1 MDIRAPLPRG
11 WRTASGLIGWLALLL
26 STVLALTLALRPD
39 HRDALRHADRLFSAG
54 RYHEALAILTPLT
67 PTLPEARAR
76 LGMLRALR
84 GEHAQAERQLRA
96 AMLRGLGPVE
106 YQRALLYLGRTLA
119 DSGRHDL
126 AARTWALVEDCRSVE
141 ACVYRGPARVLAADE
156 ALRRGEY
163 LLASAGLQAA
173 LAGPLPPLWAESAH
187 YRMTLLRASSAPEA
201 ARQDLT
207 LAVTPERADPLIA
220 PLLPAVGDGP
230 RRLQAALDAPPA
242 ERPQL
247 LGVFYLSLGLYGLA
261 EEQFAQ
267 VDPHS
272 PDALGAAAY
281 AAYTRWRAGD
291 ASGGLQRLQ
300 ALVEAHP
307 DDPRARTLLALTYL
321 TTNASDAA
329 QNELDTVARLRP
341 DDPGVALAW
350 ASWHAARREYDQAS
364 RAYMR
369 ALALA
374 PDAER
379 GRYALLAAKFHLA
392 TTFELCETGLTFA
405 EAAAAA
411 APDDAEALTL
421 LAAHR
426 YHCGQFAGA
435 AEAAHT
441 AQQTGGGPDAFYYLG
456 AALAALG
463 DGERARSALIHA
475 ADLAPASDWRRRAE
489 LVLGMLPLYASSK

>member
-1 MDIRAPLPRG
+1 MDIRALLPRS
-11 WRTASGLIGWLALLL
+11 WRTAFALLGWLALLL
-26 STVLALTLALRPD
+26 GAALALTLALRPD
-39 HRDALRHADRLFSAG
+39 RRDALRQADRLFSAG
-54 RYHEALAILTPLT
+54 RYHEALSVLTPLA
-67 PTLPEARAR
+67 PALPEAQAR

-84 GEHAQAERQLRA
+84 GEHTQAERQLRA

-106 YQRALLYLGRTLA
+106 YQRALLYLGRALA
-119 DSGRHDL
+119 DSGRYDL

-141 ACVYRGPARVLAADE
+141 ACAYRGPARVLAADE

-173 LAGPLPPLWAESAH
+173 LAGPLPTLWAESAR
-187 YRMTLLRASSAPEA
+187 YRLALVHASSAPEA
-201 ARQDLT
+201 ARRDLA
-207 LAVTPERADPLIA
+207 LAVAPERADPLIA

-230 RRLQAALDAPPA
+230 LRLQAALDAPPA
-242 ERPQL
+242 GRPQI
-247 LGVFYLSLGLYGLA
+247 LGLFYLSLGLYGLA
-261 EEQFAQ
+261 EEQFAR
-267 VDPHS
+267 VDPHG

-321 TTNASDAA
+321 TTDAGDAA
-329 QNELDTVARLRP
+329 QDELDTVARLRP

-364 RAYMR
+364 RAYTR

-374 PDAER
+374 PDSER

-392 TTFELCETGLTFA
+392 TTFELCETGLPFA
-405 EAAAAA
+405 ETAAAA
-411 APDDAEALTL
+411 APEDPQALTL

-435 AEAAHT
+435 AEAAR
-441 AQQTGGGPDAFYYLG
+441 AARRTGGGPDAFYYLG

-463 DGERARSALIHA
+463 DAEQARSALIRA

-489 LVLGMLPLYASSK
+489 LALGMLPLYASSK

>member
-1 MDIRAPLPRG
+1 MGRVWRHAFQPRWIPLALPG
-11 WRTASGLIGWLALLL
+11 WATLLL
-26 STVLALTLALRPD
+26 SLGLALALALRPD
-39 HRDALRHADRLFSAG
+39 PRDALREAERLFSAG
-54 RYHEALAILTPLT
+54 RYHEALTVLTPLA
-67 PTLPEARAR
+67 PDLPEAQVR

-84 GEHAQAERQLRA
+84 GEHAAAERQLRA
-96 AMLRGLGPVE
+96 AMLRGLKPAD

-119 DSGRHDL
+119 DSGRRDL
-126 AARTWALVEDCRSVE
+126 ATRTWALVEDCRSAE
-141 ACVYRGPARVLAADE
+141 ACAYRAPARLLAADE

-163 LLASAGLQAA
+163 LLAEAGLQAA
-173 LAGPLPPLWAESAH
+173 LAEPLAPAWAESAR
-187 YRMTLLRASSAPEA
+187 YRLALLRAGSAPEA
-201 ARQDLT
+201 ARPMSS
-207 LAVTPERADPLIA
+207 AAPGRNDPLIL
-220 PLLPAVGDGP
+220 PLLPVVGDGP

-247 LGVFYLSLGLYGLA
+247 LGLLYLRLGLYGLA
-261 EEQFAQ
+261 EEQFAR

-272 PDALGAAAY
+272 PDALGAAAC

-307 DDPRARTLLALTYL
+307 DDPRARTLLALAYL
-321 TTNASDAA
+321 TTAADDAA
-329 QNELDTVARLRP
+329 HDELDTVARLRP

-364 RAYMR
+364 RSYSR

-374 PDAER
+374 PDTER
-379 GRYALLAAKFHLA
+379 GRYALLAATFHLA
-392 TTFELCETGLTFA
+392 TTFELCETGLSFA
-405 EAAAAA
+405 EVAAAEAN
-411 APDDAEALTL
+411 DDPKALTT
-421 LAAHR
+421 LAAFR

-435 AEAAHT
+435 AEAARA
-441 AQQTGGGPDAFYYLG
+441 AQRTGGGPDASYYLG

-463 DGERARSALIHA
+463 DAENARSALIRA

>member
-1 MDIRAPLPRG
+1 MDILAPLPRG
-11 WRTASGLIGWLALLL
+11 RRTALALLGWFAL
-26 STVLALTLALRPD
+26 LLGTALALSLALRPD
-39 HRDALRHADRLFSAG
+39 RRDALRSADRLFSAG
-54 RYHEALAILTPLT
+54 RYHEALAILTPLA
-67 PTLPEARAR
+67 PAFPEAQAR

-84 GEHAQAERQLRA
+84 GEHAAAERQLRA
-96 AMLRGLGPVE
+96 AMLRGLGPVD
-106 YQRALLYLGRTLA
+106 YQRALLYLGWTLA
-119 DSGRHDL
+119 DSGRRDL
-126 AARTWALVEDCRSVE
+126 AARTWALAEDCRSVE
-141 ACVYRGPARVLAADE
+141 ACTYRGPARVLAADE
-156 ALRRGEY
+156 ALQRGEY
-163 LLASAGLQAA
+163 LLATAGLQAA
-173 LAGPLPPLWAESAH
+173 LAEPLPPPWAESAR
-187 YRMTLLRASSAPEA
+187 YRLALLRANSAPDA
-201 ARQDLT
+201 ARQDLNF
-207 LAVTPERADPLIA
+207 AVAAERTDPLIA
-220 PLLPAVGDGP
+220 PLLPVVGDGP
-230 RRLQAALDAPPA
+230 LRLRAALDASPA
-242 ERPQL
+242 ERPQI

-261 EEQFAQ
+261 EEQFTR
-267 VDPHS
+267 VDPYG

-281 AAYTRWRAGD
+281 AAYTRWRSGD
-291 ASGGLQRLQ
+291 AGGGLQRLQ

-321 TTNASDAA
+321 TTDAGDAA
-329 QNELDTVARLRP
+329 QDELDTVARLRP

-374 PDAER
+374 PEAER

-392 TTFELCETGLTFA
+392 TTFELCETGLSFA

-411 APDDAEALTL
+411 APGNPEALTS

-435 AEAAHT
+435 AESARAA
-441 AQQTGGGPDAFYYLG
+441 QRTGGGPDALYYLG

-463 DGERARSALIHA
+463 DAENARSALIRA